1 MTCLS
6 SISWADSDELMT
18 IRICFISQYAEKGT
32 PSKRSKAEAPLF
44 SCIDTRKFGGPNPG
58 AAIYD
63 RLVTTL
69 ARQVI

>member
-6 SISWADSDELMT
+6 SISWADFDELMT

-44 SCIDTRKFGGPNPG
+44 SCIDTRKLGGPNPG
-58 AAIYD
+58 MVIYSRLAA
-63 RLVTTL
+63 T
-69 ARQVI
+69 